1 MLNKN
6 GLVTNP
12 EGGLPEIIS
21 PYLRRLIAKTGG
33 AKGPVGLQ
41 FVARPVLE
49 GRFHG
54 KGFVDPFEED
64 KNEVA
69 PGLIYK
75 YKGKIKKDGSVDYF
89 GRGLWTVTRFCAS
102 YCRFCFRGREVGV
115 TRNDPRS
122 RAAILRSA
130 ILTDAQLED
139 VFRYI
144 ADHTE
149 LNEIILS
156 GGDPFFVAQPYFKKI
171 VDGLAKLQKDGKLA
185 IVRFGTRLPIQNPE
199 IFRDWHYKLAS
210 KIKNPYI
217 ILHVNH
223 PAEIT
228 RQMLAVLKRFRKEGL
243 ATIMS
248 QTVLL
253 KGVNDSVKVLQ
264 ELFNKLTEEG
274 VRPYYLF
281 QNDPVYWASHFTVPM
296 PKALKIWSAL
306 RRRLSGLADT
316 VKFTVE
322 KEGSFGKIPV
332 PEAGSWKFDESKF
345 RDFEGRWVY
354 TKP

>member
-1 MLNKN
+1 MNR
-6 GLVTNP
+6 GTLVTNP

-21 PYLRRLIAKTGG
+21 PYLRRLIARTGG
-33 AKGPVGLQ
+33 VKGPIGLQ

-49 GRFHG
+49 GRFRD
-54 KGFVDPFEED
+54 KGFTDPFEED

-75 YKGKIKKDGSVDYF
+75 YRGKIKKNGEVDYF

-115 TRNDPRS
+115 VRNDPSS
-122 RAAILRSA
+122 RAAILRSGT
-130 ILTDAQLED
+130 LTDVQLKE
-139 VFRYI
+139 VFAYI
-144 ADHTE
+144 KGHPE

-156 GGDPFFVAQPYFKKI
+156 GGDPFFVARDYFKKI
-171 VDGLAKLQKDGKLA
+171 IDGLAKLQKKGQLS
-185 IVRFGTRLPIQNPE
+185 IVRFATRLPIQNPE
-199 IFRDWHYKLAS
+199 IFRDWHYKLVG

-228 RQMLAVLKRFRKEGL
+228 SEMLAVLYRFRKESM
-243 ATIMS
+243 ATVMS

-281 QNDPVYWASHFTVPM
+281 QNDPVYWASHFIVPM
-296 PKALKIWSAL
+296 PRAIKIWSAL
-306 RRRLSGLADT
+306 RKRLSGLAAT
-316 VKFTVE
+316 AKFTVE
-322 KEGSFGKIPV
+322 KEESFGKIPV
-332 PEAGSWKFDESKF
+332 PEAGAWKFDEKEF
-345 RDFEGRWVY
+345 RDFKG
-354 TKP
+354 KKIKL